1 MNRLKIFN
9 KAKLLLVNGCSVP
22 EVNKELNDGSFERAL
37 LYYWKKKDFD
47 VRELKTSVKN
57 IESFDKW
64 LDKNIVGEGMIWE
77 TVDKIEE
84 VKCEDVRDITT
95 LSDNHNFFANGFLV
109 SNCVV
114 CQLTKNG
121 RKITAFVP
129 GYNAIKFV
137 DEHDEVMIE
146 CIGGSRGRSKGDIP
160 GIRWQVL
167 KVNDQSLDALTRG
180 KIEKGRR

>member
-1 MNRLKIFN
+1 MSKKSKGLGSGKKLKNRRKKFRLCSKVFVKRIMNL
-9 KAKLLLVNGCSVP
+9 KAKSDPLGGASQAKAIVLEKVQ
-22 EVNKELNDGSFERAL
+22 
-37 LYYWKKKDFD
+37 
-47 VRELKTSVKN
+47 REAKQPNSAMRK
-57 IESFDKW
+57 
-64 LDKNIVGEGMIWE
+64 
-77 TVDKIEE
+77 
-84 VKCEDVRDITT
+84 
-95 LSDNHNFFANGFLV
+95 
-109 SNCVV
+109 CVV

-137 DEHDEVMIE
+137 DEHDEILIE

-167 KVNDQSLDALTRG
+167 KVNDQSLNALVKG